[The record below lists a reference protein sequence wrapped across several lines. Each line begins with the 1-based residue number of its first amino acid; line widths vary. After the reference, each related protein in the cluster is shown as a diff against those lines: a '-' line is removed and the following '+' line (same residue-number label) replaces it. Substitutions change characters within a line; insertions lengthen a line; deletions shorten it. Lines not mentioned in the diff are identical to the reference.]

1 MEWSS
6 FTEVDEHFKQATDV
20 KLMIRLIFQKLEKV
34 HGRTFISKALSLL
47 TAAKEG
53 ISVVELE
60 GIAKRWKK
68 QTNINIIDHK
78 DIISCDEEVLTSI
91 YEVTNLSAESY
102 LM

>member
-1 MEWSS
+1 MPIFECIFLNQLSLCVKFALEWSS

-60 GIAKRWKK
+60 GIATR
-68 QTNINIIDHK
+68 
-78 DIISCDEEVLTSI
+78 
-91 YEVTNLSAESY
+91 
-102 LM
+102 